1 MEEQKTREQQQ
12 QRGVGGRPALAPLDI
27 DMEKRRAVSTGME
40 KTQPGAISTSPPSSP
55 LSAQQLRKLSPRSR
69 SGRKIGPHA
78 GGSEV
83 FVGVKPNPP
92 ASLWLR
98 SGVRPFVSVLLA
110 LLLVALGSA
119 VLSLGAMQ
127 AALLYA
133 SGLAALVAA
142 ALVAAHAGFHLLLQ
156 PREESNAAEENHSM
170 LWFCWQVG
178 LAACGVGLFVGDV
191 LIGVNSLT
199 SWDEG
204 HLPQGRVNFAAA
216 VAFIGAAASLGVGLD
231 ALLAVAQESLKRH
244 LEPTTDG
251 HPALRW
257 VRLLCCGRGMLKALC
272 LAPFVAVCIFS
283 FVEAG
288 LVWDEDCGD
297 AVYIHEFVLGAA
309 LILGVMTVAFALVL
323 FMPNTMR
330 ASVRMMRWICAATLL
345 CSFAA
350 LAWAC
355 AGIAWLAAD
364 EDGQCPRDH
373 PHLWAAALIDKILLL
388 CVAAPTITFTICCRT
403 ERCFLREDDE
413 SAFIDISRE
422 SMEKSKRF
430 SSV

>member
-170 LWFCWQVG
+170 LWFSSAALLSSRGCSKRWKPAWAATSAAATSAAKPEAYSR
-178 LAACGVGLFVGDV
+178 AACMAPSESTALPSATSSSASRTLTKGRTPLRSQSDAGGFGLTPTNTSLPPAWGPIFRPERDRGD
-191 LIGVNSLT
+191 SLRSCCADSGDDGGEVEIAPGCVFSMPVDT
-199 SWDEG
+199 ARRFSMSISRG
-204 HLPQGRVNFAAA
+204 ANAGRP
-216 VAFIGAAASLGVGLD
+216 
-231 ALLAVAQESLKRH
+231 
-244 LEPTTDG
+244 PT
-251 HPALRW
+251 PR
-257 VRLLCCGRGMLKALC
+257 CCCCSRVFCSSIGRGVRVGG
-272 LAPFVAVCIFS
+272 PRAV
-283 FVEAG
+283 G
-288 LVWDEDCGD
+288 
-297 AVYIHEFVLGAA
+297 
-309 LILGVMTVAFALVL
+309 
-323 FMPNTMR
+323 
-330 ASVRMMRWICAATLL
+330 
-345 CSFAA
+345 
-350 LAWAC
+350 
-355 AGIAWLAAD
+355 
-364 EDGQCPRDH
+364 
-373 PHLWAAALIDKILLL
+373 
-388 CVAAPTITFTICCRT
+388 
-403 ERCFLREDDE
+403 
-413 SAFIDISRE
+413 
-422 SMEKSKRF
+422 
-430 SSV
+430 